1 MSPGL
6 MWAPQLTK
14 LLHHFNMFQLFPMYL
29 LFMVNHLI
37 FQFNIIN
44 DPSLAFYKGN
54 FFVKLNADMK
64 QVFISLQPTT
74 SFFFFWPTP
83 QISPAYFLAAFFGTF
98 KKDAGLYLESLVNK
112 KKSHGSMSFGLPDW
126 WEGVWKLE
134 GPPCL
139 SGEFGGLFLRCHH
152 YFLRSQPPVFSQ
164 TATAAFPNMVSGSQ
178 SCWSWTSC
186 K

>member
-112 KKSHGSMSFGLPDW
+112 KNLMDLWALDFQTDGKGSENWRVHLVCLGNS
-126 WEGVWKLE
+126 GV
-134 GPPCL
+134 
-139 SGEFGGLFLRCHH
+139 
-152 YFLRSQPPVFSQ
+152 YF
-164 TATAAFPNMVSGSQ
+164 
-178 SCWSWTSC
+178 
-186 K
+186 